1 MVITRAKF
9 EELCLTY
16 FKNCLIPVD
25 KVLKDSGISKS
36 AVDDVVL
43 VGGST
48 RIPKIQS
55 MIQEYFNGKAPNQS
69 INPDEAVAYGATV
82 QSAILTKVGG
92 KELDQ
97 MILIDVAPLSIGIET
112 AGGVMTT
119 LVARNSTVP
128 VKKSE
133 TFTTYADNQ
142 PAVDIQIFDGE
153 RQLTK
158 DNHKLGAFKLAGIPP
173 ARRGEP
179 KIEVTLEIDSNGILN
194 VSAQEKA
201 TGKTESIT
209 ITNDTGRL
217 SKEQIEEMVKNAE
230 KYKSEDEAIK
240 KKIEA
245 RNQFEH
251 YVYNVKNSVED
262 PNLAS
267 KFEESDKSQLL
278 DEVKNAQ
285 NWLDSNPDAPAEEY
299 ESKLKDL
306 EKLFQPIMTKVYGQ
320 MNSAPGANE
329 KDFSNGNNFN
339 ATNNAEPNAKVDD
352 LD

>member
-1 MVITRAKF
+1 M
-9 EELCLTY
+9 
-16 FKNCLIPVD
+16 
-25 KVLKDSGISKS
+25 G
-36 AVDDVVL
+36 
-43 VGGST
+43 T
-48 RIPKIQS
+48 RIPKIQT

-92 KELDQ
+92 EKLDQ

-119 LVARNSTVP
+119 LVPRNSTVP

-142 PAVDIQIFDGE
+142 PAVDIQIFEGE

-230 KYKSEDEAIK
+230 KYKSEDEVIK

-245 RNQFEH
+245 R
-251 YVYNVKNSVED
+251 
-262 PNLAS
+262 NLAS

-278 DEVKNAQ
+278 EQAKNAQ
-285 NWLDSNPDAPAEEY
+285 NWLESNPDAPAEEY
-299 ESKLKDL
+299 ESKMKDL
-306 EKLFQPIMTKVYGQ
+306 EKIFQPIMTKVYGQ
-320 MNSAPGANE
+320 MNSAPGSNE
-329 KDFSNGNNFN
+329 KDFSNANNFD
-339 ATNNAEPNAKVDD
+339 ATHNAEPNAKVDD